1 MSASI
6 TPTSAPPAARDAARL
21 AVSDDLPTPPLP
33 DATAITDAFGG
44 SVIGFLP
51 PAAGASPPP
60 APCSRVRSA
69 VRSAGVI
76 TSNVTPTLST
86 PATAP
91 TRSCTWCSRSA
102 FMGQPA
108 TVSAIVTSTCAP
120 RDVHAPHHVELD
132 HAAADLGVD
141 HPNQRLANLILGNH

>member
-1 MSASI
+1 M
-6 TPTSAPPAARDAARL
+6 
-21 AVSDDLPTPPLP
+21 
-33 DATAITDAFGG
+33 
-44 SVIGFLP
+44 IGFLP

-91 TRSCTWCSRSA
+91 TRCLHLVLEIGLHGAAGNR
-102 FMGQPA
+102 Q
-108 TVSAIVTSTCAP
+108 
-120 RDVHAPHHVELD
+120 RDRHVHMRAGDIDAPHHVELD

-141 HPNQRLANLILGNH
+141 HPNQCFTDLILGNHWVKS